1 MRSGFRVGR
10 IFGIEIRVD
19 WSWLLILL
27 LVIWNLGAMFGE
39 IHHGWGPALVWGT
52 SVVEGLSV

>member
-1 MRSGFRVGR
+1 MRSGFRVGK

-27 LVIWNLGAMFGE
+27 LVIWNLGTMFGG
-39 IHHGWGPALVWGT
+39 IHQDW
-52 SVVEGLSV
+52 